1 MSTSESLK
9 TVLPTD
15 AHLEQEQF
23 FTRMLDIKPKNSQ
36 TPSKIS
42 QFKSGIYIGLLD
54 TEMRED
60 TSKTLVASNYL
71 PIVTE

>member
-1 MSTSESLK
+1 
-9 TVLPTD
+9 
-15 AHLEQEQF
+15 
-23 FTRMLDIKPKNSQ
+23 MLDIKPKNSQ

-71 PIVTE
+71 PIVTG